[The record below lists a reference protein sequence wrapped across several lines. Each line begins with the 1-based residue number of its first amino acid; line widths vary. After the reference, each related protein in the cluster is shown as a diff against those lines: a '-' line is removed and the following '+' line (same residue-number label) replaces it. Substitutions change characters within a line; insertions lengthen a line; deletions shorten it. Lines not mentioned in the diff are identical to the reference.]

1 MAESTYNTAAVL
13 EPDETDLRIEEQLA
27 AERAKDLLRF
37 STAGSVDDGKS
48 TLIGRLLY
56 DSRNVYDD
64 HVRAVTHNAE
74 IDFAQ
79 LTDGLRAER
88 EQGITIDVAYRFFST
103 AKRKFIIADTP
114 GHEQYT
120 RNMATGAST
129 ADVAIVLVDARK
141 GILDQTRRHACIA
154 SLLGIPVVIAAI
166 NKMDLVGFSED
177 VFAQHSRALET
188 LAKQLEIPDL
198 RVVPV
203 SALDGDNVV
212 HRSGRTPWYDG
223 PSLLELLE
231 TVPLALE
238 RSHAGLRFPVQRV
251 LRPHQDFRGFAGQ
264 INAGTVRAGDEVVAL
279 PSGRRTRVRTITTWE
294 GDLDVARAPQ
304 SVVLT
309 LEDETDLSRGDMIAA
324 VDGKPHRTRRI
335 KATVVWMQAKPLR
348 TGATY
353 LMKHTTQ
360 TVRAHVAAIHSRM
373 DVERLEQ
380 SESEQ
385 LGLNDIGELTLEMTR
400 PLLADLYRENRTTG
414 SFILIDAEDNATAG
428 AGMICAIED
437 AKDDALLGNRTMHG
451 VLVVGNR
458 AELASQLETTLLESG
473 ALVLRT
479 RAAVSPALVAVAR
492 LGAFILVESDRAL
505 PITLTPVHGTGTTS
519 HELATEDPDEIL
531 KAVQRLGAIPDGED
545 ENDNGL
551 GI

>member
-1 MAESTYNTAAVL
+1 MAQGDNTPTAVL
-13 EPDETDLRIEEQLA
+13 EQDEADLRIEERLA

-154 SLLGIPVVIAAI
+154 SLLGIPTVIAAI
-166 NKMDLVGFSED
+166 NKMDLVGFSKEI
-177 VFAQHSRALET
+177 FEQHSRALVE
-188 LAKQLEIPDL
+188 LAKHLEIPDL
-198 RVVPV
+198 HVVPV
-203 SALDGDNVV
+203 SALAGDNVV
-212 HRSGRTPWYDG
+212 RRSERTPWYG
-223 PSLLELLE
+223 GKSLLELLE
-231 TVPLALE
+231 TVPLAIE
-238 RSHAGLRFPVQRV
+238 RSNAGLRFPVQRV

-264 INAGTVRAGDEVVAL
+264 VNAGTVRPGDEVVAL
-279 PSGRRTRVRTITTWE
+279 PSGFRTRVRTITTWD
-294 GDLDVARAPQ
+294 GDLDEARVPQ

-324 VDGKPHRTRRI
+324 VDAPPHKTRHFD
-335 KATVVWMQAKPLR
+335 ATVVWMQNKPLR
-348 TGATY
+348 PGASY
-353 LMKHTTQ
+353 FLKHTSH
-360 TVRAHVAAIHSRM
+360 TVRARVVGIRSRI
-373 DVERLEQ
+373 DVEHLAQNSTNE
-380 SESEQ
+380 
-385 LGLNDIGELTLEMTR
+385 LGLNDIGEVTIETSR
-400 PLLADLYRENRTTG
+400 PLLADRYRENRTTG
-414 SFILIDAEDNATAG
+414 SFILIDQEDNATAG
-428 AGMICAIED
+428 AGMIRSIADEGEGTSEQQAI
-437 AKDDALLGNRTMHG
+437 HG
-451 VLVVGNR
+451 ILDVGNR
-458 AELASQLETTLLESG
+458 AALAAELERRLLAEG

-479 RAAVSPALVAVAR
+479 RAAVSNALVTIAR
-492 LGAFILVESDRAL
+492 LGAVVLVESDNSQPVMFTA
-505 PITLTPVHGTGTTS
+505 VHGADPAP
-519 HELATEDPDEIL
+519 HELASEQPDQIL
-531 KAVQRLGAIPDGED
+531 DELERLGAIPNNGD